1 MSIKKYLEDPCYRP
15 PPEIDSYLNGNCD
28 LFAIAANRIFSWDI
42 VAITETRL
50 LNGLYLGKGLI
61 HAFNKIDKHSSNI
74 FDAKGIRN
82 IKLLSDE
89 YFLHPEIEYL
99 NTNEKDLI
107 NLVYKTKITNEIEI
121 SITSAMIF
129 IERYYKC

>member
-1 MSIKKYLEDPCYRP
+1 MSIKKYLEDPCHRP

-42 VAITETRL
+42 TAITETRL

-61 HAFNKIDKHSSNI
+61 HAFNKIDKQSSNI
-74 FDAKGIRN
+74 FDAKGIRDM
-82 IKLLSDE
+82 KLLSDE
-89 YFLHPEIEYL
+89 YYLHSEIEYL
-99 NTNEKDLI
+99 NINEKDLI
-107 NLVYKTKITNEIEI
+107 DLVYKTKITSEIET
-121 SITSAMIF
+121 SIASAMIF